1 MGLLDFNCHL
11 LNKPVKLQN
20 YLKSKTHNY
29 LFTFIGGNIAGMCEA
44 NFFKSWNNDKGLF
57 FYHKKNTDLLYQ
69 CVKYIAR
76 QVDISCFITYVI
88 HFEITEDLCD
98 LIGSQ
103 KFDLI
108 MDHASFL

>member
-1 MGLLDFNCHL
+1 M
-11 LNKPVKLQN
+11 
-20 YLKSKTHNY
+20 
-29 LFTFIGGNIAGMCEA
+29 
-44 NFFKSWNNDKGLF
+44 
-57 FYHKKNTDLLYQ
+57 NTDLLYQ
-69 CVKYIAR
+69 CVKYITR
-76 QVDISCFITYVI
+76 QVDISCFTIYVI

>member
-1 MGLLDFNCHL
+1 MLVCVRQIFLNHEIMTKDF
-11 LNKPVKLQN
+11 
-20 YLKSKTHNY
+20 
-29 LFTFIGGNIAGMCEA
+29 
-44 NFFKSWNNDKGLF
+44 F
-57 FYHKKNTDLLYQ
+57 FYHKMNTDLLYQ

-76 QVDISCFITYVI
+76 QVDISCFTIYVI